1 METLSSELIVA
12 LSALPRAEEAPVP
25 PPQSLNKLMDHT
37 LKNYQEECVD
47 EGTWQPDPATEVG
60 EWEQYDLNEMDA
72 KMNMLYQASPFH
84 PHHFIHC
91 LNPQTEIGSL
101 RYKCPQES
109 CPVYLF
115 EDTRDIRLQK
125 LKEDTDP
132 QVRAK
137 LQWGSLKCKCGWT
150 PKMKLSRT
158 SKNSN
163 KVFTCGEY
171 FSGQQPSGYF
181 QWLHGP
187 LWCPRDQAQPL
198 LSRWVKKPVPS
209 RDNTGST
216 PMWKTGES
224 STPFMSQQRWVNQF
238 AESAEAQRNQRHL
251 FSTL

>member
-1 METLSSELIVA
+1 MESQATQPAVLPTGCKCCRASAKKNDEQKAKELEAKAMETLSSELIVA

-91 LNPQTEIGSL
+91 FNPQTEFGSL

-125 LKEDTDP
+125 LKEDTHP

-137 LQWGSLKCKCGWT
+137 LQ
-150 PKMKLSRT
+150 
-158 SKNSN
+158 
-163 KVFTCGEY
+163 
-171 FSGQQPSGYF
+171 
-181 QWLHGP
+181 
-187 LWCPRDQAQPL
+187 
-198 LSRWVKKPVPS
+198 
-209 RDNTGST
+209 
-216 PMWKTGES
+216 
-224 STPFMSQQRWVNQF
+224 
-238 AESAEAQRNQRHL
+238 
-251 FSTL
+251 